1 MEWLPPG
8 WSSAFSK
15 SREKIYYFKGQHTQW
30 NIPTW
35 DEEIA
40 ASYAHQKPDPTLK
53 PFRSLQ
59 NYIKNCIL
67 YYYIFS
73 NKNIQS
79 ILDFACGKGGDVH
92 KIPSTYKY
100 LGLDICA
107 ESLAEAKKRHPTR
120 DFIQASFNLQ
130 LNINNYESAM
140 CMFALHYG
148 GDMFLQTLKNIR
160 QTLIKNALFVFV
172 VLDEE
177 KIKKYPQGYGPLKI
191 LKLDT
196 RPRQLYRASQ
206 RIFIQLAGVADST
219 PEYILDKD
227 LIMETAPVAG
237 FDVLAHQSTLQ
248 VLKEIGLGEWMDPK
262 TELFKIRTHCE
273 ELMNLYEINNWDGMV
288 WSFADMYKVVVLKA
302 I

>member
-15 SREKIYYFKGQHTQW
+15 TRGKIYYFKGEHTQW
-30 NIPTW
+30 NLPTW
-35 DEEIA
+35 DDEIA
-40 ASYAHQKPDPTLK
+40 ASYAHQTPNPTIK

-73 NKNIQS
+73 NKNIHS
-79 ILDFACGKGGDVH
+79 ILDIACGKGGDVH

-100 LGLDICA
+100 IGIDICA

-120 DFIQASFNLQ
+120 DFLQASFHSKI
-130 LNINNYESAM
+130 NIHNYESAM

-160 QTLIKNALFVFV
+160 ATLIKDAFFVFV

-177 KIKKYPQGYGPLKI
+177 KIKKYPEGYGPLKI
-191 LKLDT
+191 LKIET
-196 RPRQLYRASQ
+196 RSKQLYRASQ
-206 RIFIQLAGVADST
+206 RIFIKLAGVADST
-219 PEYILDKD
+219 PEFILDKE
-227 LIMETAPVAG
+227 LIQETASVAG
-237 FDVLAHQSTLQ
+237 FEIVAHQSTLQ
-248 VLKEIGLGEWMDPK
+248 VLKEIGLGEWMDPT
-262 TELFKIRTHCE
+262 TEQYKIRSHCE
-273 ELMNLYEINNWDGMV
+273 ELMKLYEKNWDGVV

-302 I
+302 N